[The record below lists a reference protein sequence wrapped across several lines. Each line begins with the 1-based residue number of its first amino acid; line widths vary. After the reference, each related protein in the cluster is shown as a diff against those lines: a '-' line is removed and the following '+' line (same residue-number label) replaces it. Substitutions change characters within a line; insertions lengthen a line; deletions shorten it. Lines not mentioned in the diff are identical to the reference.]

1 MTTITL
7 ELPEAT
13 ARSAKAIAL
22 RTRRR
27 LEDVLVEW
35 LDQAAAEAPVEY
47 LADEEVLALCSL
59 QLDSKLQGE
68 LSELLAQNREG
79 LLNQQAQVRLDEL
92 MQFYR
97 HGLVRK
103 AQALKVAVERGLRSM
118 ERPWNSK
125 PSQTGL
131 LFHGL

>member
-59 QLDSKLQGE
+59 QLDSRLQGE

-79 LLNQQAQVRLDEL
+79 LLNQQAQTRLDEL
-92 MQFYR
+92 MQLYR
-97 HGLVRK
+97 QGLVRK
-103 AQALKVAVERGLRSM
+103 AQALKVAVARGLRG
-118 ERPWNSK
+118 PLN
-125 PSQTGL
+125 
-131 LFHGL
+131 